1 MEPLATS
8 FCGRRLVEDN
18 LRDKQVT
25 LLTTKHLTS
34 QTPNFITIYIDNE
47 VWSKEQKLE
56 NNAPPSVILKTIMV
70 KRVLLHKIF
79 KEFVWEIVDSSQMC
93 QEQSKMSI
101 FDCCKFYRTGEF
113 IIMGN
118 EHNLIIYKSSYM

>member
-34 QTPNFITIYIDNE
+34 QTPNFITNYIDNE
-47 VWSKEQKLE
+47 V
-56 NNAPPSVILKTIMV
+56 
-70 KRVLLHKIF
+70 
-79 KEFVWEIVDSSQMC
+79 
-93 QEQSKMSI
+93 
-101 FDCCKFYRTGEF
+101 
-113 IIMGN
+113 
-118 EHNLIIYKSSYM
+118 